1 MIPRQYACCM
11 FKFSTYISWK
21 DESRPS
27 SHFHDN
33 KGELSGC
40 HRLVQLLVFFFTSWF
55 HLYFLLSYQF
65 FSHGFILPTYLKEKK
80 KQKKNGSGCRPK
92 QCCAAASPNS
102 VRQRVLGCMS
112 VCTERIRPQRL
123 PSPVLLRWPFP
134 LMGGSSQSRAKWCV
148 RVCVLNREAEGES
161 EHLSII
167 SSAPTA
173 KWRPKVRLFSCHP
186 VMIHEVHLPEC
197 APSCFGLRAKCLMW
211 MQFVCVCVCVCVCLR
226 SEYVSVWRQM
236 WLIFF
241 SQQS

>member
-1 MIPRQYACCM
+1 MEQSLLKNRAAAKCM
-11 FKFSTYISWK
+11 LYFPVFKRRARIQAIVSFSW
-21 DESRPS
+21 
-27 SHFHDN
+27 F

-40 HRLVQLLVFFFTSWF
+40 HRLVQLLGCFFVTFWF
-55 HLYFLLSYQF
+55 HLYFLLSYHF
-65 FSHGFILPTYLKEKK
+65 FSHEFILPAYLKEKK
-80 KQKKNGSGCRPK
+80 NNR
-92 QCCAAASPNS
+92 AAASPNS

-112 VCTERIRPQRL
+112 VCSERIRPQRL

-173 KWRPKVRLFSCHP
+173 KWRPKVRLFSCHS
-186 VMIHEVHLPEC
+186 VMIHEIHLPES
-197 APSCFGLRAKCLMW
+197 APGCFGLWAKCRMW
-211 MQFVCVCVCVCVCLR
+211 MQFVCVCVFTKQICF
-226 SEYVSVWRQM
+226 SVEADVAY
-236 WLIFF
+236 FS